1 MTYAEQFEPWM
12 PGADVTIVGLEGK
25 PIKQISSVLYVYP
38 ALPTTQMK
46 ANSFDGMKERITIVD
61 KFILKCLKL

>member
-1 MTYAEQFEPWM
+1 MTYSEQFDIWL

-25 PIKQISSVLYVYP
+25 PSEVITSSLYP
-38 ALPTTQMK
+38 FSPTTNY
-46 ANSFDGMKERITIVD
+46 ASSFDGMKERITIVD